1 MADLHTDYVI
11 VGAGSAGCVL
21 ADRLSEDGAQVVL
34 LEAGPTDWHPMIHVP
49 AGALHLRANPLVNW
63 NYYAEPEEGIANR
76 SLHWPR
82 GRVLGGTSSINGML
96 YVRGNPADCDGWA
109 QMGCR
114 GWSYSDVLPY
124 FRKSE
129 HYVSGS
135 SEYRGRGGP
144 LLVEDYRTIL
154 PLTHRF
160 VEAAQQA
167 GFPLTA
173 DYNGAVQEGVGYSQ
187 MTRRGRFR
195 GSTARTFL
203 AEARRR
209 PNMRVETKAVATRLL
224 FEGRQCTGVAF
235 RQNGGDRRVLAARE
249 VIVSGGTVNSPHLL
263 QISGIGP
270 AGHLKSIG
278 VEVVHELPGVGA
290 NLSDHFAVRVTH
302 RVKDEV
308 SVNQLARGLRLVREV
323 GRFAATG
330 RGALTFGVTTAMV
343 FCRSRE
349 GLASPDLQLL
359 FTPGSYDPDG
369 IGRLEQQP
377 GMTIVVCTVR
387 PDSRG
392 TIMARSA
399 DPFAPPAIRPN
410 YLSVASDEQV
420 LLFRDPPCPADLRR
434 LVAGPPQR
442 RRNDAWTRCELGR
455 SADRLHAPGR
465 HEPPSPGRDLSNGR
479 RSNGCRRPEAAGQ
492 RSGRAARHRRLGD
505 ADRDHWQHQR
515 PDDHDRRKRRRN
527 DPRRRHGGVK
537 TAPHPPANAGP
548 SLSPQAGRGDTT
560 NCSLAPLAGRGQG

>member
-1 MADLHTDYVI
+1 MADLHADYVV
-11 VGAGSAGCVL
+11 VGAGSAGCVV
-21 ADRLSEDGAQVVL
+21 AARLSEDGAQVVL
-34 LEAGPTDWHPMIHVP
+34 LEAGPTDWHPMIHIP

-63 NYYAEPEEGIANR
+63 NYYAEPQENIGNR

-96 YVRGNPADCDGWA
+96 YVRGNPADYDGWA

-114 GWSYSDVLPY
+114 GWSYADVLPY
-124 FRKSE
+124 FKKSE
-129 HYVSGS
+129 HYASGN
-135 SEYRGRGGP
+135 SEYRGKEGP

-154 PLTHRF
+154 ALTHRL

-167 GFPLTA
+167 GFPFTA
-173 DYNGAVQEGVGYSQ
+173 DYNGADQEGVGYSQ

-209 PNMRVETKAVATRLL
+209 ANLRVETKAVATRLL
-224 FEGRQCTGVAF
+224 FDGRRCTGVAF
-235 RQNGGDRRVLAARE
+235 RQNGSNRQAFAARE

-263 QISGIGP
+263 QISGVGP
-270 AGHLKSIG
+270 ADHLKALG

-308 SVNQLARGLRLVREV
+308 SVNQLARGVRLAREI

-359 FTPGSYDPDG
+359 FTPGSYDPNG
-369 IGRLEQQP
+369 IGRLEQEP
-377 GMTIVVCTVR
+377 GMTIVVCAVR

-392 TIMARSA
+392 TIMARSS
-399 DPFAPPAIRPN
+399 DPLAPPAIRPN
-410 YLSVASDEQV
+410 YLSAASDEQV
-420 LLFRDPPCPADLRR
+420 LLSGTRQARRIFAASPLARHSAAETMPGADRASDEALIDFMHRGGMNLHHPVGTCRMGEDPMAVVDSRLRVRGIAGLRVIDASVMPTVTTGNTNAPTIMIGEKGAAMVREDAAAFTAGAATPA
-434 LVAGPPQR
+434 
-442 RRNDAWTRCELGR
+442 R
-455 SADRLHAPGR
+455 SAA
-465 HEPPSPGRDLSNGR
+465 
-479 RSNGCRRPEAAGQ
+479 
-492 RSGRAARHRRLGD
+492 
-505 ADRDHWQHQR
+505 
-515 PDDHDRRKRRRN
+515 
-527 DPRRRHGGVK
+527 
-537 TAPHPPANAGP
+537 
-548 SLSPQAGRGDTT
+548 
-560 NCSLAPLAGRGQG
+560 

>member
-1 MADLHTDYVI
+1 MPRSKDAVTDLHADYVI

-21 ADRLSEDGAQVVL
+21 ADRLSQDGAQVVL
-34 LEAGPTDWHPMIHVP
+34 LEAGPSDWHPMIHVP

-63 NYYAEPEEGIANR
+63 NYYTEKEHGTGDR

-96 YVRGNPADCDGWA
+96 YVRGNPADYDGWA

-114 GWSYSDVLPY
+114 GWSYVDVLPY
-124 FRKSE
+124 FKKSE
-129 HYVSGS
+129 HYVSGN
-135 SEYRGRGGP
+135 SEYRGKGGP
-144 LLVEDYRTIL
+144 LLVEDYRTVL

-167 GFPLTA
+167 GFAFTP

-209 PNMRVETKAVATRLL
+209 QNLRVETKAVATRLL
-224 FEGRQCTGVAF
+224 FDGSRCTGVAF
-235 RQNGGDRRVLAARE
+235 RQNGRDLRVQAARE

-270 AGHLKSIG
+270 GGHLQSIG
-278 VEVVHELPGVGA
+278 VAVVHELPGVGA

-302 RVKDEV
+302 RAKDEI
-308 SVNQLARGLRLVREV
+308 SVNQLARGARLAREI
-323 GRFAATG
+323 GRYAATG

-369 IGRLEQQP
+369 IGRLEREP
-377 GMTIVVCTVR
+377 GMTIVVCAVR

-392 TIMARSA
+392 TIMARSV
-399 DPFAPPAIRPN
+399 DPLQPPAIRPS
-410 YLSVASDEQV
+410 YLSAASDEQV
-420 LLFRDPPCPADLRR
+420 LLSGTRHARRIFEAPPLARHSAAETMPGSTASSDDAIIDFMHRAGMNLHHPVGTCRMGEDPMAVVDSRLRVR
-434 LVAGPPQR
+434 GIAGLR
-442 RRNDAWTRCELGR
+442 VVDASVMPTVTTGNTN
-455 SADRLHAPGR
+455 APSIMIG
-465 HEPPSPGRDLSNGR
+465 EKG
-479 RSNGCRRPEAAGQ
+479 AAMI
-492 RSGRAARHRRLGD
+492 REDARAA
-505 ADRDHWQHQR
+505 
-515 PDDHDRRKRRRN
+515 
-527 DPRRRHGGVK
+527 
-537 TAPHPPANAGP
+537 
-548 SLSPQAGRGDTT
+548 
-560 NCSLAPLAGRGQG
+560 